1 MKLSHVVPCCPMLR
15 GTQLDK
21 EATIVPSDSRS
32 FSSDLQLVGMFSSSQ
47 KSHETRD
54 FMSPK
59 CRPVLWS
66 NIVQRQ
72 AKGRLKQS
80 SSVVLAD
87 LSASLQFSANLGVQ
101 ICVQS
106 IWATNVRGN
115 RIYQTYPGHFNQP
128 AIAQCCKVLQ
138 NFYNPVGFA
147 HQNLD

>member
-1 MKLSHVVPCCPMLR
+1 MLR

-21 EATIVPSDSRS
+21 EAAIVPSDSRS

-47 KSHETRD
+47 KSHKTRD

-87 LSASLQFSANLGVQ
+87 LSASLQFSEGIKSWCADLCPKHLGYKCEGKSNLPNM
-101 ICVQS
+101 S
-106 IWATNVRGN
+106 RT
-115 RIYQTYPGHFNQP
+115 
-128 AIAQCCKVLQ
+128 L
-138 NFYNPVGFA
+138 
-147 HQNLD
+147 